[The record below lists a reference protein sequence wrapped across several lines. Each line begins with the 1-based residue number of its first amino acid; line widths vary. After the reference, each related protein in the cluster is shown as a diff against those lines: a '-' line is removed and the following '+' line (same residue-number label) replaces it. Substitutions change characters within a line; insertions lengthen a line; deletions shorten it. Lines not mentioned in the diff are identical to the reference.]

1 MYLSLFMSTCVSV
14 WVNHR
19 YADAPG
25 AREGV
30 GSLSCSYL
38 SWVNW
43 TQVLSKCSS
52 PPSGLSNTTMGVFFL
67 LSARC
72 FQNLFFT
79 ALEHSSS
86 NTISRPLSG
95 LLGFLSSLCTAWV
108 FNYCQGAGVTA
119 VGVVPGLSRPILAR
133 KLLPLQPHASSQ
145 RVRIPFLLLKE
156 MLNLGGL
163 MWGKGSKGLGWG
175 KGQ

>member
-1 MYLSLFMSTCVSV
+1 MP
-14 WVNHR
+14 
-19 YADAPG
+19 D
-25 AREGV
+25 
-30 GSLSCSYL
+30 
-38 SWVNW
+38 
-43 TQVLSKCSS
+43 
-52 PPSGLSNTTMGVFFL
+52 VF
-67 LSARC
+67 
-72 FQNLFFT
+72 NLFFT

-119 VGVVPGLSRPILAR
+119 VGVVPRLSRPILAR

-156 MLNLGGL
+156 MLNLGGADV
-163 MWGKGSKGLGWG
+163 GKGEQGFGVG
-175 KGQ
+175 KGPIE

>member
-1 MYLSLFMSTCVSV
+1 MP
-14 WVNHR
+14 
-19 YADAPG
+19 D
-25 AREGV
+25 
-30 GSLSCSYL
+30 
-38 SWVNW
+38 
-43 TQVLSKCSS
+43 
-52 PPSGLSNTTMGVFFL
+52 VF
-67 LSARC
+67 
-72 FQNLFFT
+72 NLFFT

-156 MLNLGGL
+156 MLNLGGGADV
-163 MWGKGSKGLGWG
+163 GKGEQGFGVG
-175 KGQ
+175 KGPIE